1 MSLHCLADFSPWAS
15 IALSFASACF
25 WFAAS
30 ITKATKPDDS
40 IGIESRYK
48 DKKGREIYINATAK
62 KQDQAECDRRR
73 PYWIGD
79 FLPGTAGDT
88 GFVLTQRASAALQER
103 PESPDTFPDRQE
115 LLHGCCKA
123 KLSCEINPA
132 GATFSVMGTALRLA
146 A

>member
-40 IGIESRYK
+40 IGIESRCK

-62 KQDQAECDRRR
+62 KQIKLNAIAAVLIGLAIFFQA
-73 PYWIGD
+73 
-79 FLPGTAGDT
+79 LPAI
-88 GFVLTQRASAALQER
+88 LAL
-103 PESPDTFPDRQE
+103 F
-115 LLHGCCKA
+115 
-123 KLSCEINPA
+123 
-132 GATFSVMGTALRLA
+132 
-146 A
+146 